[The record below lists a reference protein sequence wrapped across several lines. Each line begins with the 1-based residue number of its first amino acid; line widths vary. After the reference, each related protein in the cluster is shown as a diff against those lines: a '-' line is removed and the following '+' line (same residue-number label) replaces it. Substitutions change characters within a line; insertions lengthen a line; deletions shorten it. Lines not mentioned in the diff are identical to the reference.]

1 MRAIW
6 HTETAP
12 RGINHDQRRLLWRQA
27 CEFSALARPK
37 HCQGALTHTALAV
50 LHALLWE
57 FSEAMHPSYETLAEL
72 AGVSRASVGRAI
84 GALRRAGFLTWV
96 HRLKREGRRVLRSS
110 NGYTLHLA
118 PQSKA
123 QSETGP
129 QNPSKKEEAGLRKL
143 IAGWS
148 AADFT
153 ASASLR
159 AALKGA

>member
-1 MRAIW
+1 MRTIW

-57 FSEAMHPSYETLAEL
+57 FSEAVHPSYETLAEL

-84 GALRRAGFLTWV
+84 GALRRAGFLSWV

-110 NGYTLHLA
+110 NGYTLHVA
-118 PQSKA
+118 AQSKA

-129 QNPSKKEEAGLRKL
+129 QNPRKKEGSELRKL
-143 IAGWS
+143 LGRLS
-148 AADFT
+148 AADFI
-153 ASASLR
+153 ASPALRASL
-159 AALKGA
+159 AM